1 MLKYLEREGINVTDY
16 ESWMPDF
23 MQGLADGIDG
33 SLNVLDNSLLKVS
46 NVLANAVI
54 PERSMRD
61 QLWIDMDKGVE
72 TYDSAIQK
80 LSHVNDMLAISTG
93 NAQTDLRNML
103 GQMTNIST
111 MSVVAYNQY
120 NKLTKALGANNDKTQ
135 EALKSYQDYQKAY
148 AETAQKVVDAEQ
160 KIRDNQYDEA
170 LEKIDAKV
178 KMLTS
183 DTDDLYKKIDG
194 QQQALE
200 ELQFKAAGLDSEYQ
214 ELVKTYGE
222 FSDEAKNAAKAI
234 DENNQAMQDLGKN
247 IEETKEKMEDASVS
261 DLNNLFDKLKSAL
274 KDYYYDAEK
283 QDEASWQQKIDN
295 NSKWK
300 EDTLNNLESVYNAKK
315 SEIEREKTLLDRSDS
330 DEGDNDKIA
339 EDKKILSMNYSAAKK
354 AEAQKDL
361 NDTIKDMNRRHQK
374 ESLDDQENALE
385 SQYNTDKDN
394 IEKVA
399 KANEDYYNSQIDNI
413 KSFYEDKEKAANLDA
428 EAQQMIVQNNQTEIV
443 KLLKSYGEDYEMTGA
458 SLGERFVAGLK
469 KQMFSIEEIFDGISL
484 QASDIVNKITSTPSV
499 AVNAAYSGG
508 YSNGNYSSGRDY
520 MQQTTVHNS
529 YGALLHADKIVLN
542 NSKDVQQTAEEL
554 EFYRQQ
560 AARSRGGK

>member
-16 ESWMPDF
+16 EQWMPDF

-46 NVLANAVI
+46 DVLADAVI
-54 PERSMRD
+54 PERSARD
-61 QLWIDMDKGVE
+61 QLWIDMSKGVE

-80 LSHVNDMLAISTG
+80 LSHANDMLAISTG
-93 NAQTDLRNML
+93 NAQTDIRNML

-111 MSVVAYNQY
+111 MSVAAYNQY
-120 NKLTKALGANNDKTQ
+120 HKLGNSIGWTNEKTQ
-135 EALKSYQDYQKAY
+135 AALKSYQDYQKAY

-160 KIRDNQYDEA
+160 KIRDNQYETA

-178 KMLTS
+178 KSLTS
-183 DTDDLYKKIDG
+183 DTDDLYKKLDG
-194 QQQALE
+194 QQEALE

-261 DLNNLFDKLKSAL
+261 DLNSLFDKIKSAL
-274 KDYYYDAEK
+274 KDYYEDAEK

-300 EDTLNNLESVYNAKK
+300 EDTLDSLESVYNAKK

-330 DEGDNDKIA
+330 DEDDNDKIA

-374 ESLDDQENALE
+374 ESLDDQETALE
-385 SQYNTDKDN
+385 AQYNTDKDN

-399 KANEDYYNSQIDNI
+399 KANEDYYSSQIDNI
-413 KSFYEDKEKAANLDA
+413 KSFYEDKEKEANLDA
-428 EAQQMIVQNNQTEIV
+428 EAQKLIVSNNQTEIV
-443 KLLKSYGEDYEMTGA
+443 GLLKSYGQDYEIAGA
-458 SLGERFVAGLK
+458 SLGERLVAGFK
-469 KQMFSIEEIFDGISL
+469 KQMFSIGEILDGVTL
-484 QASDIVNKITSTPSV
+484 QANDIVNKIASTPT
-499 AVNAAYSGG
+499 VNAAYAGG
-508 YSNGNYSSGRDY
+508 YYGGNGNSSNTTNK
-520 MQQTTVHNS
+520 TTVNNS
-529 YGALLHADKIVLN
+529 YGSLLHADTIVLN
-542 NSKDVQQTAEEL
+542 NGKDVQQTAEEL
-554 EFYRQQ
+554 EFLREK
-560 AARSRGGK
+560 AARSRGVK